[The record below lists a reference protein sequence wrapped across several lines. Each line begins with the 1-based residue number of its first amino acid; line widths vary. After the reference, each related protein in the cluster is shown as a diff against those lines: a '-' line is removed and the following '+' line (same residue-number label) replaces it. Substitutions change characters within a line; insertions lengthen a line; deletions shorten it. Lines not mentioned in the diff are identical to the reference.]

1 MADKTKEETT
11 KQLAGEKEEEPH
23 KVEQLAG
30 DRLTKTLIKAGN
42 GEKPPPGSQVHVHYT
57 GKLVDGTTF
66 DSSRTRG
73 QPLSFA
79 LGRSQVIAGWDRGVQ
94 TMSVGEQAILTIA
107 PEFGYGSRGVGPI
120 PANATLIFEVEL
132 VGWSEPS
139 VVWPIVQNA
148 LVALVAIAIAGHY
161 ILRSGKETKEQ

>member
-1 MADKTKEETT
+1 MVFEKCFETSNGKMAADD
-11 KQLAGEKEEEPH
+11 AN
-23 KVEQLAG
+23 VEQLAG
-30 DRLTKTLIKAGN
+30 DRLTKKLIKAGN

-57 GKLVDGTTF
+57 GKLVDGSTF

-79 LGRSQVIAGWDRGVQ
+79 LGQGQVIAGWDRGVQ

-107 PEFGYGSRGVGPI
+107 PEFGYGSRGIGPI
-120 PANATLIFEVEL
+120 PPNATLIFDVEL

-139 VVWPIVQNA
+139 VFWPMAQNA
-148 LVALVAIAIAGHY
+148 LIALIAVGMGGYY
-161 ILRSGKETKEQ
+161 IMRAGKEQTEP